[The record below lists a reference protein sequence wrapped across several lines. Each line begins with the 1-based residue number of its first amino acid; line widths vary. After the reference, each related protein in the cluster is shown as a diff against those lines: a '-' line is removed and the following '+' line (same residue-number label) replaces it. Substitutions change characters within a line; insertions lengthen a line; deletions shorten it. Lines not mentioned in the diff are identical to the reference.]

1 MFEYFEFNLSA
12 AVAKELILRLNL
24 LDESKLSG
32 EAIASLRDYQ
42 SARQRERGVYLLIQ
56 EGKPVY
62 VGKAH
67 NVADRLTNHYK
78 RLCGRKNL
86 NISEIAFKA
95 IIFQEGWSTA
105 ANEELLLNHYR
116 DQNHCDWNQKGFG
129 PKDPGKNRDGYEPN
143 WFDETHPIDEQWP
156 CSKFADTVPAG
167 EILKWLKSNLPY
179 LLRFEKGAGTSKV
192 PVNLTGVGRSAQE
205 ILIATARALGPAWQL
220 MRYPSHFTL
229 YQQELPPRKY
239 PYGTQLAP

>member
-24 LDESKLSG
+24 LEESKLSE

-42 SARQRERGVYLLIQ
+42 KERKRPRGVYLLIE

-67 NVADRLTNHYK
+67 NVAHRLTNHYR
-78 RLCGRKNL
+78 RLRGRKKL
-86 NISEIAFKA
+86 DIGKMAFKA

-105 ANEELLLNHYR
+105 ANEELLLGHYR
-116 DQNHCDWNQKGFG
+116 DQNQCDWNQKGFG
-129 PKDPGKNRDGYEPN
+129 PKDPGKHRDGYEPN
-143 WFDETHPIDEQWP
+143 WFDETYPINEQWVCP
-156 CSKFADTVPAG
+156 ISSDKVPAG
-167 EILKWLKSNLPY
+167 EILKNLKKTLPY
-179 LLRFEKGAGTSKV
+179 LLRYEKAAGNSKILV
-192 PVNLTGVGRSAQE
+192 DLTGVRGAQE
-205 ILIATARALGPAWQL
+205 ILIKTARALGPSWQL

-229 YQQELPPRKY
+229 YQQDSPPRKY
-239 PYGTQLAP
+239 PFGTQLTP